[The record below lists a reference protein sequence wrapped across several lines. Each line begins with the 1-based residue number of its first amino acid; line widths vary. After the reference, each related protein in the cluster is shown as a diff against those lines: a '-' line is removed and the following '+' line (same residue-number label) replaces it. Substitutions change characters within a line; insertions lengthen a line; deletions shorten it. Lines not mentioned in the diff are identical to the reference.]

1 MLGPIRL
8 TLEWNEIF
16 HQKDNNNCENLI
28 FLLFR
33 PYTKLFNMIFFGG
46 GHSQNCSALTILK
59 KVHKRGSQ
67 AFSTIFSWPKSEDT
81 AKTRIVSK
89 I

>member
-28 FLLFR
+28 FFTFQAV
-33 PYTKLFNMIFFGG
+33 YETFQHDFFGG
-46 GHSQNCSALTILK
+46 GHPRNCSALTILK
-59 KVHKRGSQ
+59 KV
-67 AFSTIFSWPKSEDT
+67 F
-81 AKTRIVSK
+81 
-89 I
+89 